1 MATPHGDAPTAI
13 EPAAAHTAAE
23 AAAAHG
29 EGGGGLPQFEFEYWG
44 GQIVWLL
51 LIFAVL
57 YFLIARVFAPRLRGV
72 MDLRAKTIAD
82 AIDEARRVQAET
94 EAQAAAAEAELT
106 EARSRAHRT
115 AAEAKARI
123 TSEVAGRQAAEEARL
138 NERLAEAEGR
148 IRAMR
153 DKAMGS
159 VGTIAADAARA
170 MTEKLTGEAA
180 SPAEVEAALARVQTQ
195 GAA

>member
-1 MATPHGDAPTAI
+1 MATPHGDAPNDAL
-13 EPAAAHTAAE
+13 EPAAHAAAE
-23 AAAAHG
+23 AAHG

-51 LIFAVL
+51 LIFAIL
-57 YFLIARVFAPRLRGV
+57 YFLIAKVFAPRLRGV

-94 EAQAAAAEAELT
+94 EAQAKAAEDELV
-106 EARSRAHRT
+106 EARNRAHRT

-123 TSEVAGRQAAEEARL
+123 AEETGRKQAAAEASL
-138 NERLAEAEGR
+138 NERLAEAETR

-153 DKAMGS
+153 DQAMGG
-159 VGTIAADAARA
+159 VQTIAADTARA
-170 MTEKLTGEAA
+170 ITEKLTGQAA
-180 SPAEVEAALARVQTQ
+180 PEAEVQAALARVQTQ